1 MTDNER
7 TEYEARLKLLPPEQA
22 AQWTEDV
29 REAWLRVR
37 RARKVWRATCT
48 PATRCL
54 GSVKEDGRPTPLFIP
69 NSEYIKYEEAWID
82 YCKNYQPKYIFEE
95 RARAGIEEDDSYD
108 WKKA

>member
-7 TEYEARLKLLPPEQA
+7 AQYEANLKLLKPEQA
-22 AQWTEDV
+22 AQWTDDV

-37 RARKVWRATCT
+37 RARKVWRATRT

-54 GSVKEDGRPTPLFIP
+54 GSIKEDGRATPLFIP
-69 NSEYIKYEEAWID
+69 NLEYIKYEEAWID
-82 YCKNYQPKYIFEE
+82 YCKNYQPKYIFED
-95 RARAGIEEDDSYD
+95 RARAGEEDDSYD